1 MSLDTS
7 KITKDKKT
15 LAFWAA
21 TILLIILA
29 VTFSFVQSD
38 SKQSNK
44 ARANEITKQLRCL
57 ECEGLS
63 VYDSDTSISSA
74 IKKEVDLKVKNGES
88 NSDIIAGYVES
99 YGEFIRLNPTSSDG
113 NWAVFVFPIIAFIVL
128 ISAIFIY
135 TRKKTTFKIGSGFIL
150 NTKIL
155 FWVLVALVMSG
166 TAIAYKVDVSN
177 KNAVA
182 ASPEQTSDSEDP
194 ATVLKSLE
202 AQVKLKPTNE
212 NYRAL
217 GIFQFAQEDYL
228 NALKNLDT
236 AVSLDS
242 KDATAQSYA
251 SYIVFRAQ
259 QYESARLRVDMA
271 YSNEAD
277 NISVLFFRGLIYR
290 EIPTISDAQ
299 KAQYLAESNKNF
311 DRVVELD
318 PSSEFAQQIVEIRS

>member
-1 MSLDTS
+1 MSVD
-7 KITKDKKT
+7 ITKLAKDKKT

-21 TILLIILA
+21 TILLILLA
-29 VTFSFVQSD
+29 ITFSVVKSDSTQSD
-38 SKQSNK
+38 K

-74 IKKEVDLKVKNGES
+74 IKKEVDLKVKDGES

-135 TRKKTTFKIGSGFIL
+135 TRKKTTFKMGSGFIL
-150 NTKIL
+150 NIKIL
-155 FWVLVALVMSG
+155 FWVVVVLVMSG
-166 TAIAYKVDVSN
+166 TAIAYKIDVSN
-177 KNAVA
+177 KNVVT
-182 ASPEQTSDSEDP
+182 ASTEQVSDPEDP
-194 ATVLKSLE
+194 ATILKSLE
-202 AQVKLKPTNE
+202 AQVKLKPSNE

-228 NALKNLDT
+228 NALKNLDI

-242 KDATAQSYA
+242 KDATSQSYA

-259 QYESARLRVDMA
+259 QYESARQRIDMA
-271 YSNEAD
+271 FANEAD

-299 KAQYLAESNKNF
+299 KTEYLAESDRNF
-311 DRVVELD
+311 DRVLELD
-318 PSSEFAQQIVEIRS
+318 PTSEFAQQITEIRA